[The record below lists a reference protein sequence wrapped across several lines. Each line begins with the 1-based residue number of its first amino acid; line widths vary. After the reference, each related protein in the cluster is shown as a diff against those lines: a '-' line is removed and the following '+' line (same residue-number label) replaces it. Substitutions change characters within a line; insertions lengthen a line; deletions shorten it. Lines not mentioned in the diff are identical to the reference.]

1 MNEHEQILKEDR
13 LVAKALQ
20 KAGVYVTSSE
30 DLVNTRERYPKAI
43 PVLLEMLQTVQT
55 YTIKGV
61 IVRSLGVREAKGK
74 AEPFLIS
81 EFESSLADT
90 SDVAGGFRWKIANT
104 LEVLGGGR
112 DSSGALLRLLRDP
125 RSGSA
130 RGMLSLAAAKTKDR
144 RLIPLL
150 LENLETDDFL
160 GFAARGLGILRAE
173 EAIPK
178 LKELA
183 AKTKN
188 SWVRREALTALRRMG
203 VDTED
208 VVPAT
213 AKKKQAKAKSEGSGR
228 GKGEG
233 SGRGKKVNEV
243 SPDSGS
249 LAEQLRM
256 LAECGIRLS
265 PAVAPE
271 YISSR
276 FSSKGSEKDSY
287 RLLLCA
293 LGGEIETQ
301 EDIEHAGYLSDDIW
315 HFDTECI
322 EGDGSYVAIA
332 ERMSTLAQGELP
344 LRNIDDRVDFEEGV
358 AWLSFTLDDQPH
370 KWPLKVDDDWVD
382 PALFDRFAELLAS
395 RKSGKRFTYINL
407 GGQDCLIGCAT
418 PEQRACLAARTGL
431 KVEWLHDEY

>member
-1 MNEHEQILKEDR
+1 MTEQEKLEDEMVVQALQNVGVHVRTTQDLMHTRDPYPAAIGTLVDMLGKVRTYMLKEII
-13 LVAKALQ
+13 A
-20 KAGVYVTSSE
+20 
-30 DLVNTRERYPKAI
+30 
-43 PVLLEMLQTVQT
+43 
-55 YTIKGV
+55 
-61 IVRSLGVREAKGK
+61 RSLATKEAKGK
-74 AEPFLIS
+74 TENALIAEFTA
-81 EFESSLADT
+81 SLDDGA
-90 SDVAGGFRWKIANT
+90 VEARAFRWAIANT
-104 LEVLGGGR
+104 LEVIGGKG
-112 DSSGALLRLLRDP
+112 DVEAFLRLLRDP

-130 RGMLSLAAAKTKDR
+130 RGMLSLAAAKTRDR

-173 EAIPK
+173 EAVPK

-183 AKTKN
+183 EKTKN

-203 VDTED
+203 VDTEG

-213 AKKKQAKAKSEGSGR
+213 TRKKPAKVKSGR
-228 GKGEG
+228 AEGEAKR
-233 SGRGKKVNEV
+233 RGKKVNEV
-243 SPDSGS
+243 SDSGP
-249 LAEQLRM
+249 LAEQLRA

-265 PAVAPE
+265 AAIGAE
-271 YISSR
+271 GFSSR
-276 FSSKGSEKDSY
+276 FSPQGSEKDSY

-293 LGGEIETQ
+293 LGEEIETVS
-301 EDIEHAGYLSDDIW
+301 ESDEYLGYFSDNIW

-332 ERMSTLAQGELP
+332 ERMSTLAQGDLP
-344 LRNIDDRVDFEEGV
+344 LQKVDDHVDFEEGV
-358 AWLSFTLDDQPH
+358 AWLSFALDGQPH
-370 KWPLKVDDDWVD
+370 KWTLKIDDDWVD